1 MYVCMYTCV
10 CACVCV
16 RVRACVCTSM
26 SRSPLDTVRA
36 RVRSARNVHTYIH
49 THTHT
54 HMHACMHAFIHT
66 LQDRYMYMYMYTY
79 IDACRLTSVHNTL
92 VSSLRLASEHCN
104 MSRFKS
110 VHRSRFRH
118 LLCKAACFVS
128 TKKAPV
134 IFVPSREGAV
144 GIARICGA

>member
-1 MYVCMYTCV
+1 MYVYM
-10 CACVCV
+10 CVCV
-16 RVRACVCTSM
+16 RVRACACVRVYKYVQITSRHSACT
-26 SRSPLDTVRA
+26 RA
-36 RVRSARNVHTYIH
+36 FCQEYTYIH
-49 THTHT
+49 THTHAC
-54 HMHACMHAFIHT
+54 MHACMHAFIHT